1 MEERSKIV
9 VAAGLSE
16 AYSTDSLRVLYSK
29 DYSSGAHRVEPKT
42 EEQDLAERTGLAE
55 EYSDWG
61 VEGELEPALVD
72 QQAALVGLRS
82 L

>member
-9 VAAGLSE
+9 VAVGLSE

-29 DYSSGAHRVEPKT
+29 DYSSGAHLVEPKT
-42 EEQDLAERTGLAE
+42 EEPDLAERTDLAE